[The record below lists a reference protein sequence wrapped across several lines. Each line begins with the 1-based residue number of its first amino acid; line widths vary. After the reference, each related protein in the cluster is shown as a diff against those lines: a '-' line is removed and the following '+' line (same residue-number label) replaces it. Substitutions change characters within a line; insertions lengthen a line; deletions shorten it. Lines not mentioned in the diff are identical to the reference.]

1 MIAVLFGT
9 FLLCL
14 VLGIPVV
21 FSLGLGCIFG
31 LLWEGNMT
39 LMLVAQ
45 RVANAMD
52 SFPLLAV
59 PLFIVLG
66 EIINKGS
73 IGRRIVDFSESIVGN
88 VKGGMAHANIL
99 ASMFFGGISGS
110 ATADTAAI
118 GSIMIP
124 AMVTAKYG
132 VEFSAVVTCTS
143 SIIGVIIP
151 PSVNMILYGWI
162 SGTSISHLFAGGL
175 IPGIIVGLG
184 LMSVSYVVSVKNNY
198 GVKVPFSF
206 KRLWHSFT
214 RVYPILVMP
223 IIILGGI
230 FLGVFT
236 ATESAAV
243 AVVYSLLLVL
253 FYYREVKV
261 SEIPRIFL
269 AAIITFGSVLL
280 IIAFASTFGWILTSQ
295 QVPQQISHFF
305 ITNLPSKNLF
315 LLSTILISL
324 IVGTFLTP
332 ASALIILTPILF
344 PVSIDYGIP
353 PVHYGLVLISSLSL
367 GHVTPPVGLTLFLGA
382 SLANVP
388 ITKLLKPLI
397 PFFLVLLIVVF
408 LIAYIPDLTLFIP
421 SLLR

>member
-1 MIAVLFGT
+1 MIWVLFGS
-9 FLLCL
+9 FLLL
-14 VLGIPVV
+14 LLIGVPVV
-21 FSLGLGCIFG
+21 LSLGLGCVLAIIV
-31 LLWEGNMT
+31 EGNTT

-66 EIINKGS
+66 EVINKGT
-73 IGRRIVDFSESIVGN
+73 IGQRIVDFSESVVGS
-88 VKGGMAHANIL
+88 VKGGMAHANVL
-99 ASMFFGGISGS
+99 SSMFFGGISGS

-124 AMVTAKYG
+124 AMVKGKYG

-162 SGTSISHLFAGGL
+162 SGTSISALFAGGL
-175 IPGIIVGLG
+175 IPGVMIGLG
-184 LMSVSYVVSVKNNY
+184 LMAVSYIVSVKKDY
-198 GVKVPFSF
+198 GVKVPFSLQ
-206 KRLWHSFT
+206 RLRVSFV
-214 RVYPILVMP
+214 RALPVLVLP

-230 FLGVFT
+230 FLGIFT
-236 ATESAAV
+236 ATESAAI
-243 AVVYSLLLVL
+243 AVVYGILLMIL
-253 FYYREVKV
+253 FYREARFRDL
-261 SEIPRIFL
+261 PRIFKS
-269 AAIITFGSVLL
+269 AIITFGSVLL

-344 PVSIDYGIP
+344 PVSVGYGIP
-353 PVHYGLVLISSLSL
+353 AVHYGLVLISSLSL

-382 SLANVP
+382 SIAKVP
-388 ITKLLKPLI
+388 ITQLLKPLL
-397 PFFLVLLIVVF
+397 PFFAVLLVAVA
-408 LIAYIPDLTLFIP
+408 LIAFVPGLTLLIP
-421 SLLR
+421 SLFG